1 MMKLDRAC
9 RILVAAAAGSLLLTN
24 EALAHHV
31 MDGAMPRTWM
41 QGLLSGLGHP
51 VIGLDHLAFVIGIG
65 IVAAVNGLGLMLPA
79 LFVAFMCAGL
89 ALHLAAVDI
98 PGVELMIA
106 LSVVLVGLA
115 IVWGRTGVKRW
126 IAGGLFALA
135 GALHGYAFAEAIVG
149 AEQAPLGGYVVGL
162 VAVQLAIAA
171 LAYAAT
177 RFVTGNTTVPSALA
191 PRAAGAGIALTGVWF
206 AAAAAGIVS

>member
-1 MMKLDRAC
+1 MKFDRSFRMLA
-9 RILVAAAAGSLLLTN
+9 AAAAGSLMLTN

-31 MDGAMPRTWM
+31 MGGETPRTWM

-51 VIGLDHLAFVIGIG
+51 VIGFDHLAFVIGLG
-65 IVAAVNGLGLMLPA
+65 IVAAVSGLGLMLPA
-79 LFVAFMCAGL
+79 LFVVFMCAGL
-89 ALHLAAVDI
+89 TLHLAAVDI

-106 LSVVLVGLA
+106 VSVVLIGLA
-115 IVWGRTGVKRW
+115 IVWGRTGADRW

-135 GALHGYAFAEAIVG
+135 GTVHGYAFAETIVG

-162 VAVQLAIAA
+162 VVVQLAIAA

-177 RFVTGNTTVPSALA
+177 RFAVGSSTQLPSAMQ
-191 PRAAGAGIALTGVWF
+191 RAAGAVIALVGVWF
-206 AAAAAGIVS
+206 AADAAGVVS